1 MNHVQTF
8 ANFSCCNLSVTRF
21 VVFFCAGLKS
31 ADTPRS
37 PRRRKKGEDA
47 VDAVPLPDELLTS
60 LVSERA
66 ELVEWA
72 EAGFVGKFRPWP
84 R

>member
-1 MNHVQTF
+1 MLQSFCCTF
-8 ANFSCCNLSVTRF
+8 R
-21 VVFFCAGLKS
+21 FFCGAGLKS

-37 PRRRKKGEDA
+37 PRRRKKGE
-47 VDAVPLPDELLTS
+47 DAVPLPDELLTS

-72 EAGFVGKFRPWP
+72 EAGFVGKLFGRGHDEV
-84 R
+84 

>member
-1 MNHVQTF
+1 MSKHLPIFHV
-8 ANFSCCNLSVTRF
+8 AILSVARF
-21 VVFFCAGLKS
+21 VFFCAGLKS